1 MNFKEKLKNYADVI
15 ITKGISLKKGQKVEI
30 RASLEDAEFARLL
43 MQRAFDHG
51 AADVNIAWIDYL
63 SRKIKFL
70 NAAPELFDK
79 VYDWEQKRMDIL
91 GDEKWCIIN
100 ITAPDPE
107 VMKEVNPDTIGRWYK
122 SAAKAFE
129 RNKVL
134 QMSFET
140 KWVIALGASAPW
152 AEKVF
157 PGLKGEEATEKL
169 WEYIFK
175 VSRADNENCVEMWD
189 NHLKNLRFRHTSLT
203 EKNFK
208 KLKYSGPGT
217 DFEVELIKGSKWVG
231 GSMPA
236 PDGTDVVPNMPT
248 EEVFTVPSKY
258 TAKGTVSCTMPF
270 VYNGNIINGIR
281 LTFEKGKVVDF
292 SAEKGQELLQTYLE
306 TDEGASYLGELAL
319 VPVDS
324 PIYELNTLFFNTL
337 YDENAACH
345 IALGNALSMC
355 IDGGV
360 EEMSKEDKEEMGF
373 NSCPVHQDIMIGSD
387 KLDIL
392 GIHQDGQEEYIFK
405 NGKWA
410 F

>member
-1 MNFKEKLKNYADVI
+1 MNFNEKLQNYADVI

-43 MQRAFDHG
+43 MQRAFDYG

-70 NAAPELFDK
+70 NADPVLFDN
-79 VYDWEQKRMDIL
+79 VYSWEQKRMESL

-100 ITAPDPE
+100 IAASDPE
-107 VMKEVNPDTIGRWYK
+107 VMKEVDVDTISRWFK
-122 SAAKAFE
+122 SRAKAFE
-129 RNKVL
+129 KNKVL

-140 KWVIALGASAPW
+140 KWVIALGASTPW

-157 PGLKGEEATEKL
+157 PKLKGADATKKL

-175 VSRADNENCVEMWD
+175 ISRADKVDCVQMWN
-189 NHLKNLRFRHTSLT
+189 NHLNNLKFRHTSLT

-208 KLKYSGPGT
+208 KLKYTGPGT
-217 DFEVELIKGSKWVG
+217 DFQVEIIKGSKWVG
-231 GSMPA
+231 GSIPA

-258 TAKGTVSCTMPF
+258 TANGTVSCTMPF
-270 VYNGNIINGIR
+270 VYNGNIINGIK
-281 LTFEKGKVVDF
+281 LTFKNGKVIDF
-292 SAEKGQELLQTYLE
+292 SAEKGQELLKTYLE
-306 TDEGASYLGELAL
+306 TEEGASYLGELAL

-360 EEMSKEDKEEMGF
+360 EKMSKEKKEEIGF
-373 NSCPVHQDIMIGSD
+373 NSCNVHQDIMIGSD
-387 KLDIL
+387 KLDII
-392 GIHQDGQEEYIFK
+392 GIHQDGKEEYIFK

>member
-1 MNFKEKLKNYADVI
+1 MNFNEKLKNYADVI

-70 NAAPELFDK
+70 NADPELFDN
-79 VYDWEQKRMDIL
+79 VYDWDQKRMDSL

-100 ITAPDPE
+100 IAAPDPE
-107 VMKEVNPDTIGRWYK
+107 VMKEVDPGTIARWFK
-122 SAAKAFE
+122 SRAKAFE
-129 RNKVL
+129 RNKML

-140 KWVIALGASAPW
+140 KWIIALGASAPW

-157 PGLKGEEATEKL
+157 PGLKGIEATEKL

-175 VSRADNENCVEMWD
+175 VSRADNDDCVQLWD
-189 NHLKNLRFRHTSLT
+189 DHLKNLRFRHTSLT
-203 EKNFK
+203 EKKFK
-208 KLKYSGPGT
+208 KLKYTGPGT
-217 DFEVELIKGSKWVG
+217 DFEVELIKDSKWVG
-231 GSMPA
+231 GSIPA
-236 PDGTDVVPNMPT
+236 PDGTDVVPNIPT

-258 TAKGTVSCTMPF
+258 TANGTVSCTMPF
-270 VYNGNIINGIR
+270 VYNGNIIDGIK

-292 SAEKGQELLQTYLE
+292 SAEKGQELLKTYLE
-306 TDEGASYLGELAL
+306 TDEGSSYLGELAL
-319 VPVDS
+319 VPVNS

-355 IDGGV
+355 INGGV
-360 EEMSKEDKEEMGF
+360 EGMSKDEKEKMGF
-373 NSCPVHQDIMIGSD
+373 NSCTVHQDIMIGSD
-387 KLDIL
+387 KLDIV
-392 GIHQDGQEEYIFK
+392 GIHHDGQEEYIFK